1 MQEEVESN
9 SKYVLSVKTQTC
21 MYRDSFPNKGSQ
33 NNANVENC
41 KTVKLPLPPIT
52 LESFE
57 NNSSDP
63 FAYFTFKKTFLNALA
78 GIPSLTNAQKLIYL
92 KNFVKGET
100 LNTIE
105 NVTLNDEGF
114 ETAFDL
120 LDFNFSNKEEIR
132 DRTLEAILSLSEA
145 KSLKE
150 VESLIRAVNS
160 KLHDLKSL
168 NLDLLESD
176 SVGLVLVSKIICNK
190 LPRHFLIELFRET
203 STNYPSFNQ
212 LLQVYQNILTRLKVS
227 CKDNGSKAKDGNDKG
242 AKPKMLNASSN
253 NLDNKPGEAKS
264 LADKKGWCTKCLS
277 GKHLLDSC
285 PGKSASLPFK
295 CYKCK
300 KAEHHAVVCPTT
312 KNFASKSNSKDS
324 FNYQSNSGVMN
335 PVLSFTVSRGKSR
348 AKFVFLLDSGA
359 QFSSICKEAVEKYV
373 DECRSP
379 PMARF
384 VCSFGQNKGRW
395 TKGYNYTAKL
405 TLPCGQKID
414 VDFFAVENLSFQLTF
429 PTLNNIVDN
438 IRADSIPLHSDY
450 PYQGGETVEVLG
462 ILGIDVLQYI
472 KPYSHEELCVH
483 GKRANFIKLP
493 NGYIPFGSAELFLY
507 PGESKFPRQRLLEK
521 FVPWEDGSSS
531 TVEIKNKKRRKVK
544 RTAVSDAVSNE
555 DVHVKN
561 VKKNLSDVK
570 RQNLEFKPPQ
580 RVVGVCKYLVNCA
593 LEPSASQFDPLKEVF
608 PCADVE
614 YGLDNFYNL
623 ESIGV
628 DNFNISLAPR
638 ERDSILTN
646 KQQKCAI
653 AMLCTAMSLF

>member
-1 MQEEVESN
+1 M
-9 SKYVLSVKTQTC
+9 L
-21 MYRDSFPNKGSQ
+21 MLRI
-33 NNANVENC
+33 
-41 KTVKLPLPPIT
+41 VKLLNSLFLLLLWNLLRTIAAIPLLISP
-52 LESFE
+52 LR
-57 NNSSDP
+57 
-63 FAYFTFKKTFLNALA
+63 KLFLNALA
-78 GIPSLTNAQKLIYL
+78 GIPNLTNAQKLIYL
-92 KNFVKGET
+92 KNFVKGEA

-105 NVTLNDEGF
+105 NITVNDEGF
-114 ETAFDL
+114 EIAFDL
-120 LDFNFSNKEEIR
+120 LDFNFLNKEEIR
-132 DRTLEAILSLSEA
+132 DRTLEEILSLSEA

-168 NLDLLESD
+168 NLGLLESN
-176 SVGLVLVSKIICNK
+176 SAGLVLVSKIICNK
-190 LPRHFLIELFRET
+190 LPHHFLIELFRET

-212 LLQVYQNILTRLKVS
+212 CILTRLKVN
-227 CKDNGSKAKDGNDKG
+227 CKDNGSKANGNDKG
-242 AKPKMLNASSN
+242 AKPKMANKSSN
-253 NLDNKPGEAKS
+253 NSDNKPGKAKVKSSKCRFCGSPEHTTINCDAYPSVEARVS

-300 KAEHHAVVCPTT
+300 KAEHHAAVYPT
-312 KNFASKSNSKDS
+312 KNFASKSNSKGS
-324 FNYQSNSGVMN
+324 FNYQSNPGVMN
-335 PVLSFTVSRGKSR
+335 PVLSFTVGRGKSR

-373 DECRSP
+373 DECHSP
-379 PMARF
+379 PMARL
-384 VCSFGQNKGRW
+384 VCSFGQNRGRW

-429 PTLNNIVDN
+429 PMLNNIVDN

-472 KPYSHEELCVH
+472 KPYSHEKLCVH

-507 PGESKFPRQRLLEK
+507 PGESKILRQRLLEK

-531 TVEIKNKKRRKVK
+531 TVEVKNKKRRKVK
-544 RTAVSDAVSNE
+544 RTEVSDAVSNE

-561 VKKNLSDVK
+561 VEENLSDVK
-570 RQNLEFKPPQ
+570 RQNLE
-580 RVVGVCKYLVNCA
+580 LN
-593 LEPSASQFDPLKEVF
+593 LHKE
-608 PCADVE
+608 
-614 YGLDNFYNL
+614 
-623 ESIGV
+623 
-628 DNFNISLAPR
+628 
-638 ERDSILTN
+638 
-646 KQQKCAI
+646 
-653 AMLCTAMSLF
+653 

>member
-1 MQEEVESN
+1 MIPFLISP
-9 SKYVLSVKTQTC
+9 L
-21 MYRDSFPNKGSQ
+21 R
-33 NNANVENC
+33 
-41 KTVKLPLPPIT
+41 KL
-52 LESFE
+52 
-57 NNSSDP
+57 
-63 FAYFTFKKTFLNALA
+63 FLNTLA
-78 GIPSLTNAQKLIYL
+78 GIPNLTNAQKLIYL
-92 KNFVKGET
+92 KNFVKGEA

-105 NVTLNDEGF
+105 NVTVNDEGF
-114 ETAFDL
+114 ENAFDL
-120 LDFNFSNKEEIR
+120 LDFNFLNKEEIR
-132 DRTLEAILSLSEA
+132 DRTLEEILSLSEA

-176 SVGLVLVSKIICNK
+176 SAGLVLVSKIICNK

-212 LLQVYQNILTRLKVS
+212 LLQVYQNILTRLKVN
-227 CKDNGSKAKDGNDKG
+227 CKGNGSKAKDGNDKG
-242 AKPKMLNASSN
+242 AKPKMLNKSSN
-253 NLDNKPGEAKS
+253 NLDNKPGEAKVKSSKCRFCGSPEHITINCDAYPSVEARVS

-300 KAEHHAVVCPTT
+300 KAEHHAAVCPTT
-312 KNFASKSNSKDS
+312 KNFASKSNSKGS
-324 FNYQSNSGVMN
+324 FNYQSNPGVMN

-359 QFSSICKEAVEKYV
+359 QFSSICKEAVEKHV
-373 DECRSP
+373 DECHSP

-384 VCSFGQNKGRW
+384 VCSFGQNRGQW

-414 VDFFAVENLSFQLTF
+414 VDFFAVENLSFKLTF
-429 PTLNNIVDN
+429 PMLNNIVNN
-438 IRADSIPLHSDY
+438 ICADSIPLHSDY
-450 PYQGGETVEVLG
+450 PYQGGETVEVLS

-483 GKRANFIKLP
+483 GKRTNSIKLP

-507 PGESKFPRQRLLEK
+507 PGESNILRQRLLEK

-531 TVEIKNKKRRKVK
+531 TV
-544 RTAVSDAVSNE
+544 
-555 DVHVKN
+555 
-561 VKKNLSDVK
+561 
-570 RQNLEFKPPQ
+570 
-580 RVVGVCKYLVNCA
+580 
-593 LEPSASQFDPLKEVF
+593 
-608 PCADVE
+608 
-614 YGLDNFYNL
+614 
-623 ESIGV
+623 
-628 DNFNISLAPR
+628 
-638 ERDSILTN
+638 
-646 KQQKCAI
+646 
-653 AMLCTAMSLF
+653 